1 MTGNRRTFLKG
12 MGGALCSSALLGDTA
27 PDWKKQIGLELFTVR
42 DLMQKD
48 FEGTIAR
55 VAEIGYKEVEPATG
69 YNNLEPK
76 QFRAMLDR
84 YGLTMPST
92 HSGATDGPD
101 LEKQL
106 EGFQIMGLKY
116 TEVRGG
122 GGRGGSG
129 GRGQGAG
136 AAPAPPPAAGAPPDG
151 AGRGRGAGMGRGPGG
166 PGGPPPPRNAQ
177 SVESVKR
184 SAEQLNK
191 YGAVVKKFGMKM
203 LIHNHTGEFELLDD
217 GRQTQY
223 DVLLAETDPEL
234 VAMQL
239 DIGWA
244 SVAGKNILE
253 MFARNPGRYE
263 LWHVK
268 DAIDIRNLDPRMTP
282 SERQRIA
289 KLVPVGLG
297 EVDYRSIF
305 AAAKVAGLKHFCIEQ
320 DSASQWG
327 DSMAAS
333 RVSFQNLVRILS

>member
-1 MTGNRRTFLKG
+1 M
-12 MGGALCSSALLGDTA
+12 D
-27 PDWKKQIGLELFTVR
+27 
-42 DLMQKD
+42 KD
-48 FEGTIAR
+48 FEGTLAR
-55 VAEIGYKEVEPATG
+55 VAEIGYKEVEPAGG

-76 QFRAMLDR
+76 QFRALLDR

-92 HSGATDGPD
+92 HSGATDGPN

-122 GGRGGSG
+122 GG
-129 GRGQGAG
+129 GRAQA
-136 AAPAPPPAAGAPPDG
+136 APPPAVAPAAGAGAPG
-151 AGRGRGAGMGRGPGG
+151 RAQGGGRAAAGGGRGPGAA
-166 PGGPPPPRNAQ
+166 R

-184 SAEQLNK
+184 SAEELNK
-191 YGAVVKKFGMKM
+191 YGSIVKKFGMKM

-217 GRQTQY
+217 GKQTQY
-223 DVLLAETDPEL
+223 DVLLAETDPEV

-244 SVAGKNILE
+244 AVAGKNILE

-268 DAIDIRNLDPRMTP
+268 DAIDIRNVDPKLTP
-282 SERQRIA
+282 GERQRIA
-289 KLVPVGLG
+289 KLVPVGQG

-320 DSASQWG
+320 DSAAQWG